1 MIHVIK
7 IIHKIMAIILM
18 LFLISVVCIVWLL
31 PILLSI
37 YLNNYW
43 VLLLYTVW
51 WVPAFTISILASMFV
66 SEIL

>member
-1 MIHVIK
+1 
-7 IIHKIMAIILM
+7 M
-18 LFLISVVCIVWLL
+18 LFLISVVCVVWLL
-31 PILLSI
+31 PILLLV

-51 WVPAFTISILASMFV
+51 WVPAFTISILATIFV